1 MSLGYKNGKKVG
13 VLFSGGPASAANTV
27 ISSAVLAFLN
37 KNIPVIG
44 VYNGFEYLERFEKY
58 NPYSLVEKVHFF
70 HFDTSVTKIR
80 NIRGVFLRT
89 SRANPGREIQ
99 SVEDL
104 KDTKKIRSLQNILD
118 AFEHLGVGYLIT
130 IGGDDTLKVANYLHR
145 LGMPVIHV
153 PKTIDNDYYGIPWTF
168 GYWTGVEVTKNAILN
183 LKADAESTDSY
194 FVVELMGR
202 KSGWLTYAAGIA
214 GEAVK
219 MIASEDIELEFDVEA
234 IAEECVDLI
243 ILREREGKAAGVIC
257 VAEGLVDKL
266 ADRYRPHE
274 TDKHGNVIFGKAEIA
289 KVLAD
294 KIGQL
299 YKKRTG
305 KLKKVIGK
313 QIGYE
318 IRSAPPV
325 SFDVVMGSM
334 LGFGTYIL
342 FERKQFGH
350 MVSVTDNFDIKAI
363 AFEDLVDDQTLVTR
377 LRCVPKGSDFYNLKE
392 ALSYRFLE

>member
-37 KNIPVIG
+37 KNIQVIG
-44 VYNGFEYLERFEKY
+44 VYNGFEYLEKFEKY
-58 NPYSLVEKVHFF
+58 NPYSLVEKVHYF
-70 HFDTSVTKIR
+70 HFDTSVNRIR

-104 KDTKKIRSLQNILD
+104 KDPKKTRSLQNILD
-118 AFEHLGVGYLIT
+118 AFEHLGIGYLIT

-266 ADRYRPHE
+266 SDRYRPHE
-274 TDKHGNVIFGKAEIA
+274 MDKHGNVIFGKAEIA

-305 KLKKVIGK
+305 KMKKVIGK

-342 FERKQFGH
+342 FDRRQFGH
-350 MVSVTDNFDIKAI
+350 MVSVTDNFDVKAI